1 MALHDKL
8 QTGSQLQSGLLW
20 VGGEGGGNKNKPLM
34 MWNAVQYTQA
44 LKTAERFDGL
54 INRKLNHDPITMR
67 KDEMSDDFI
76 YLFFL
81 KGTFM

>member
-1 MALHDKL
+1 
-8 QTGSQLQSGLLW
+8 
-20 VGGEGGGNKNKPLM
+20 
-34 MWNAVQYTQA
+34 MWNAVQYTQS

-76 YLFFL
+76 FFF